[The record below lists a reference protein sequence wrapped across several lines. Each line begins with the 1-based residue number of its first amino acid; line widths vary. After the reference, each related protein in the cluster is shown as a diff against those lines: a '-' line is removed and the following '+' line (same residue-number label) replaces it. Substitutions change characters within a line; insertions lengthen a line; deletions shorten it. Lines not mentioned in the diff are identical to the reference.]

1 MKQIIYLVRHAEPNY
16 DNHDDINR
24 ELTPK
29 GLQDCQRLIDYFRAI
44 SIDQIYS
51 SPYKRALQTIQPL
64 ATARQLPINTR
75 ENLRERKVDSV
86 WIDDFEAFLVNQ
98 WQDFTFKLSDGESLQ
113 EVQKRQLEEVKTI
126 LKDNKQHTIIS
137 SHGTAIAT
145 ILAAF
150 DKQFGLDDFQRI
162 KTLFPFVAVLQF
174 DHRQI
179 QSIHIDNIFTGEC
192 HARYLI

>member
-1 MKQIIYLVRHAEPNY
+1 
-16 DNHDDINR
+16 
-24 ELTPK
+24 
-29 GLQDCQRLIDYFRAI
+29 
-44 SIDQIYS
+44 
-51 SPYKRALQTIQPL
+51 
-64 ATARQLPINTR
+64 
-75 ENLRERKVDSV
+75 
-86 WIDDFEAFLVNQ
+86 
-98 WQDFTFKLSDGESLQ
+98 
-113 EVQKRQLEEVKTI
+113 
-126 LKDNKQHTIIS
+126 HTIIS

-179 QSIHIDNIFTGEC
+179 QSIQIDNIFTGEC